1 MSAIADTFR
10 ALRELH
16 KLPAL
21 ITRVLQLERRVQ
33 AVDPAI
39 ELARRL
45 SKVEHDLDDV
55 EALAR
60 EVNVSPRR
68 HAEGA
73 S

>member
-1 MSAIADTFR
+1 VLSAIAETFR

-21 ITRVLQLERRVQ
+21 IGRLLERRMQ
-33 AVDPAI
+33 AIDPAI
-39 ELARRL
+39 ALARRVTTL
-45 SKVEHDLDDV
+45 EHELDDV

-60 EVNVSPRR
+60 EVNVSPR